1 MIYQLFIFALILLFG
16 GILLYPLRVMT
27 TTMIAL
33 AEANAPAYVTGTA
46 VDFIKAVD
54 YWLPLLAVI
63 LPGMLWFFV
72 NIQRPKHEE
81 VY

>member
-1 MIYQLFIFALILLFG
+1 MIYQLFVFVLIVLFG
-16 GILLYPLRVMT
+16 GILIYPLRVMT
-27 TTMIAL
+27 TAMITM

-46 VDFIKAVD
+46 VTFIKSVD
-54 YWLPLLAVI
+54 YWLPLLAVL

-81 VY
+81 GY